1 MDRSE
6 FVSEFFFIY
15 NQEYHKMWS
24 IGIED
29 GMGRAEGNTACCG
42 PGEIK
47 L

>member
-6 FVSEFFFIY
+6 FVSEIFLY
-15 NQEYHKMWS
+15 DQEYHKMWS

-29 GMGRAEGNTACCG
+29 GMGRAGGNTTCCG